1 MTVLNSLSKRERY
14 IAIGVIAA
22 VGLFVLNQ
30 FLYVPYSDARSAMLA
45 DREKVDQQ
53 LRAATDL
60 FDKQRKYGPI
70 WTDLKKNGLKT
81 DRGRAESQAQQA
93 VLDWA
98 KSAGVSVASVKPER
112 DQQQNQF
119 QIISFHVTGNGTMFS
134 LSRLLHSVETAK
146 IPVRLNDL
154 QIAPRK
160 EGTDDLTMQISVST
174 LALMPETA
182 KPAGAVS
189 SAANND
195 GSAQQ

>member
-22 VGLFVLNQ
+22 VGIFVLNQ
-30 FLYVPYSDARSAMLA
+30 FLLTPYTDARAAMRADRDRVDTQLA
-45 DREKVDQQ
+45 DAER
-53 LRAATDL
+53 LMA
-60 FDKQRKYGPI
+60 KQKALAPI
-70 WTDLKKNGLKT
+70 WADIQKNGLKT

-98 KSAGVSVASVKPER
+98 KSAGVNVASVKPER

-119 QIISFHVTGNGTMFS
+119 QIIGFHVTGNGTMLS
-134 LSRLLHSVETAK
+134 LSKLLYSIETAK

-174 LALMPETA
+174 LALMPEPA
-182 KPAGAVS
+182 KPAGGVS
-189 SAANND
+189 TVSND
-195 GSAQQ
+195 GSATR